1 MQAAKN
7 EPHGSSKST
16 ESVLGWLFE
25 ENLAKAIQQGALS
38 VARSATRGY
47 ATESAKKIT
56 IPVQLNGLSGKYAG
70 AAYSAALRKSE
81 DTLKQAMQVE
91 TDLTAVTK
99 ALKDD
104 AKLSAVVF
112 NPTLSVQE
120 KKTGLTELF
129 KKAGGRGRL
138 THATGKTPNDITKNL
153 FDVLNENGRLHDAAK
168 VVEDFQEI
176 MSAHRGEVVITVT
189 TATPLESSLQSRLE
203 KALKQSEVGSKAKQ
217 LKVVNKVN
225 PNVQGGLVVDFGDK
239 SIDLSVAS
247 RVNKLN
253 ALIAGML

>member
-81 DTLKQAMQVE
+81 DTLKQVE

-129 KKAGGRGRL
+129 KK
-138 THATGKTPNDITKNL
+138 TGKTPNDITKNL

-253 ALIAGML
+253 ALIAESV